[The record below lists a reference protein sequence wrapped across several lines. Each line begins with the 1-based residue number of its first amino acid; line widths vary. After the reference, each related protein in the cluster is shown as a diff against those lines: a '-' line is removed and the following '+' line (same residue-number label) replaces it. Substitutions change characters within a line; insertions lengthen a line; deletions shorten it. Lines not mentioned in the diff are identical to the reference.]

1 MALSGKRPMGPSSKL
16 PADHQMY
23 QVPLCELVSS
33 SATVRLSSIGA
44 LVGRG
49 GWLGLAACEDLPPV
63 VAAGPL
69 ESGVVFPCSLLCDLG
84 GAGLLPA
91 KW

>member
-1 MALSGKRPMGPSSKL
+1 MTPSSTL
-16 PADHQMY
+16 PSDHQTY
-23 QVPLCELVSS
+23 RVPLCELVSS

-49 GWLGLAACEDLPPV
+49 SCPRLAVCEDLPLV

-69 ESGVVFPCSLLCDLG
+69 ESGIVFPCHLLCDLVG
-84 GAGLLPA
+84 CRAAASQVVDG
-91 KW
+91 